1 MIWRVTSSAK
11 GNVERDY
18 HYLQGKGPAVE
29 LVFVEHVFD
38 CTDKVVVCAN
48 NYFGDKQRAR
58 RP

>member
-18 HYLQGKGPAVE
+18 HYLQGQGPAGE

-48 NYFGDKQRAR
+48 K
-58 RP
+58 